1 MQMEINS
8 RKALY
13 SEHSPPVDVSDVLM
27 ASFPLYSMTEMSRRQ
42 TQFIAALDKDI
53 LDPLHKVGCGT
64 NLGYE
69 GTGLMPLILQSRRYY
84 IGELVVQ
91 FKLIPMNTLLQTLE
105 RANLSEKRELS

>member
-1 MQMEINS
+1 MQTEINS

-13 SEHSPPVDVSDVLM
+13 SEHSLPVNVSGVLM

-105 RANLSEKRELS
+105 RANSSEKRELS